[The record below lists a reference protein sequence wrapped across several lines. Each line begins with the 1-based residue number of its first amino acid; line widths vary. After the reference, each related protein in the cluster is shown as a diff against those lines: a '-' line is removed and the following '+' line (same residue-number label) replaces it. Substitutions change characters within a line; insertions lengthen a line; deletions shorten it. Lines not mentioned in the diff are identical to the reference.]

1 MSQAGP
7 RTGVAVIGLGNA
19 FIPHALALK
28 DLAATVEV
36 VWAASPSPART
47 ARVAAEHGFPVTND
61 IQQAIAD
68 PRVFAVLLLAPPDVH
83 LDIAR
88 SCFAAG
94 KHVLCEKPLDVSL
107 ARAEALVA
115 EAAHAGLTLGA
126 VLQSR
131 FRADALRLKQVLD
144 AGGLGAVQAASLAVP
159 WWRPQ
164 AYYDEPGRGTY
175 ARDGGGVL
183 ITQAIHAIDMMRFL
197 VGIASVDA
205 ARTATTALHRME
217 AEDFAAALVSLG
229 NGAPGSIVATTAAFP
244 GGPEQL
250 TIIGAAGTARL
261 SGGVVE
267 IAWLDGR
274 TERAGSPGGSGGGA
288 QVMAF
293 PHEMH
298 RELIADFLAAAR
310 AGRAPAASGAE
321 LLASQAVIHAIMGRA
336 TRR

>member
-175 ARDGGGVL
+175 ARDGGG
-183 ITQAIHAIDMMRFL
+183 
-197 VGIASVDA
+197 
-205 ARTATTALHRME
+205 
-217 AEDFAAALVSLG
+217 
-229 NGAPGSIVATTAAFP
+229 
-244 GGPEQL
+244 
-250 TIIGAAGTARL
+250 
-261 SGGVVE
+261 
-267 IAWLDGR
+267 
-274 TERAGSPGGSGGGA
+274 A